1 MKKFLSKGRGILLT
15 LLVILLVFAVNSFS
29 SVDIEKTAI
38 IIALGIDYE
47 EDEYI
52 VTGQLSLPASSGGSE
67 APQQSP
73 TMISGRGPSPAAA
86 YNDIATL
93 TGWLPTLSF
102 CTVIVLGNEVLERPL
117 MDVLDFSLR
126 VKQLNDSALMCAF
139 DGTAR
144 DFFNLKTPLDQIAA
158 FSLLKIFA
166 KENTQSAEVSVNS
179 LKNFAMNFY
188 RQGNGNTLPY
198 ITAIPDDNPENNA
211 SEENR
216 KSEIVDFAA
225 NRLVVFE
232 QDKMTDILDPE
243 LSKAFVLLTRPVQKG
258 TVNLSGVETDR
269 YVAKNLE
276 VNIESKPAKIGVE
289 IDGDKIKC
297 KVEYSTKIRILH
309 LEATDKNVKNL
320 VDAHIPQE
328 IKDAVEEKLKGQF
341 TAFTDRI
348 KELDCDILQLEENVY
363 KTHPKQYRKF
373 LDEYG
378 QHKILSN
385 TEFEIKVN
393 VDARD

>member
-15 LLVILLVFAVNSFS
+15 LLVILLVFAINSFS

-144 DFFNLKTPLDQIAA
+144 DFFNLKTPLDQISA

-166 KENTQSAEVSVNS
+166 KENTQSSDVSVNS

-188 RQGNGNTLPY
+188 RQGNGNFLPY
-198 ITAIPDDNPENNA
+198 ITAIPDDNPENKT
-211 SEENR
+211 SEENA

-225 NRLVVFE
+225 DRLIVFE
-232 QDKMTDILDPE
+232 QDKMVDILDPE

-289 IDGDKIKC
+289 IEEDKIKC

-320 VDAHIPQE
+320 IDAHIPQE
-328 IKDAVEEKLKGQF
+328 IKDAVKEKLQSQF
-341 TAFTDRI
+341 SAFTERI
-348 KELDCDILQLEENVY
+348 KELNCDILQLEENVY

-373 LDEYG
+373 LDTYG
-378 QHKILSN
+378 QHNILSN
-385 TEFEIKVN
+385 AEFEIKVE

>member
-47 EDEYI
+47 GDEYI

-86 YNDIATL
+86 YNDIATI

-144 DFFNLKTPLDQIAA
+144 DFFNLKTPLDQISA

-166 KENTQSAEVSVNS
+166 KENTQSSEVSVNS

-188 RQGNGNTLPY
+188 RQGNGNFLPY

-211 SEENR
+211 SAENT
-216 KSEIVDFAA
+216 KSEIVDFSA

-232 QDKMTDILDPE
+232 QDKMVDILAPE

-269 YVAKNLE
+269 YIAKNLE

-289 IDGDKIKC
+289 IEEDKIKC

-328 IKDAVEEKLKGQF
+328 IKDAVKEKLQSQF
-341 TAFTDRI
+341 TAFTERI
-348 KELDCDILQLEENVY
+348 KELNCDILQLEENVY

-373 LDEYG
+373 LDTYG
-378 QHKILSN
+378 PHKILSN
-385 TEFEIKVN
+385 TEFEIKVE

>member
-15 LLVILLVFAVNSFS
+15 LLVILLVFAINSFS

-144 DFFNLKTPLDQIAA
+144 DFFNLKTPLDQISA

-166 KENTQSAEVSVNS
+166 KENTQSSDVSVNS

-188 RQGNGNTLPY
+188 RQGNGNFLPY
-198 ITAIPDDNPENNA
+198 ITAIPDDNPENKT
-211 SEENR
+211 SEENA

-225 NRLVVFE
+225 DRLIVFE
-232 QDKMTDILDPE
+232 QDKMVDILDPE

-289 IDGDKIKC
+289 IEEDKIKC

-328 IKDAVEEKLKGQF
+328 IKDAVKEKLQSQF
-341 TAFTDRI
+341 ATFTERI
-348 KELDCDILQLEENVY
+348 KELNCDILQLEENVY

-373 LDEYG
+373 LDTYG
-378 QHKILSN
+378 PHNILSN
-385 TEFEIKVN
+385 AEFEIKVE

>member
-15 LLVILLVFAVNSFS
+15 LLVILLVFAINSFS

-144 DFFNLKTPLDQIAA
+144 DFFNLKTPLDQISA

-166 KENTQSAEVSVNS
+166 KENTQSSDVSVNS

-188 RQGNGNTLPY
+188 RQGNGNFLPY
-198 ITAIPDDNPENNA
+198 ITAIPDDNPENKT
-211 SEENR
+211 SEENA

-225 NRLVVFE
+225 NHLVVFE
-232 QDKMTDILDPE
+232 QDKMVDILDPE

-289 IDGDKIKC
+289 IEEDKIKC

-328 IKDAVEEKLKGQF
+328 IKDAVKEKLQSQF
-341 TAFTDRI
+341 SAFTERI
-348 KELDCDILQLEENVY
+348 KELNCDILQLEENVY

-373 LDEYG
+373 LNTYG
-378 QHKILSN
+378 PHNILSN
-385 TEFEIKVN
+385 AEFEIKVE

>member
-15 LLVILLVFAVNSFS
+15 LLVILLVFAINSFS

-144 DFFNLKTPLDQIAA
+144 DFFNLKTPLDQISA

-166 KENTQSAEVSVNS
+166 KENTQSSDVSVNS

-188 RQGNGNTLPY
+188 RQGNGNFLPY
-198 ITAIPDDNPENNA
+198 ITAIPDDNPENKT
-211 SEENR
+211 SEENA

-225 NRLVVFE
+225 NHLVVFE
-232 QDKMTDILDPE
+232 QDKMVDILDPE

-258 TVNLSGVETDR
+258 TINLSGVETDR

-289 IDGDKIKC
+289 IEEDKIKC

-328 IKDAVEEKLKGQF
+328 IKDAVKEKLQSQF
-341 TAFTDRI
+341 SAFTERI
-348 KELDCDILQLEENVY
+348 KELNCDILQLEENVY

-373 LDEYG
+373 LDTYG
-378 QHKILSN
+378 PHNILSN
-385 TEFEIKVN
+385 AEFEIKVE

>member
-15 LLVILLVFAVNSFS
+15 LLVILLVFAINSFS

-144 DFFNLKTPLDQIAA
+144 DFFNLKTPLDQISA

-166 KENTQSAEVSVNS
+166 KENTQSSDVSVNS

-188 RQGNGNTLPY
+188 RQGNGNFLPY
-198 ITAIPDDNPENNA
+198 ITAIPDDNPENKT
-211 SEENR
+211 SEENA

-225 NRLVVFE
+225 NHLVVFE
-232 QDKMTDILDPE
+232 QDKMVDILDPE

-289 IDGDKIKC
+289 IEEDKIKC

-328 IKDAVEEKLKGQF
+328 IKDAVKEKLQSQF
-341 TAFTDRI
+341 ATFTERI
-348 KELDCDILQLEENVY
+348 KELNCDILQLEENVY

-373 LDEYG
+373 LNTYG
-378 QHKILSN
+378 PHNILSN
-385 TEFEIKVN
+385 AEFEIKVE